1 MSATRKTAATRK
13 SAGIQKTATTRK
25 AASTQPTTKAAKG
38 PKAVPQRVEQAQRGI
53 DYSPTISLATQQT
66 APPPA
71 RATTT
76 AAGRPTAEL
85 AAMVASKPAT
95 AAKQARRQPTTQ
107 TVDTG
112 TTWAQRYD
120 VIDTWGVLLSDVY
133 VHLPIKRALYGYDP
147 LRALEAL
154 RRQVPLLT
162 EEEFH
167 RELSV
172 VINRLRDAHT
182 QHINASVNP
191 GLVAR
196 LPFLV
201 ESYGPHTAPRF
212 VVTKVAEAL
221 VSDSQFRAGA
231 ELLTWNAVPFTRVV
245 DRHAEHETGG
255 RPDARRARALESLTF
270 RALGYAPRPDEEAVV
285 ITFRPEGARKA
296 GGTGSKKI
304 RTITFTW
311 RTIDTSL
318 EGVELWS
325 PVAVRA
331 IHSGAER
338 VRLAKKLMF
347 NPSKWEADFGSTAKV
362 APVATQRRAA
372 AATAATAP
380 GDVVESVLPDVI
392 SAKVIGT
399 ARRPIGY
406 IRLWSFDIDDDQ
418 VFLDEVSR
426 IIGLLPQMGLV
437 IDVRANPG
445 GNIYACERILQLFTD
460 SPIIPARFALRA
472 TPLTTRLAETNPD
485 LAPWADSLQ
494 QAMETGEQYSQHLP
508 ISDADAC
515 NDTGRR
521 YPGPS
526 VCVTDANTYSCG
538 DLFAAGYFDH
548 QIGSVVSVGEATGAG
563 GANVWGYFDLQ
574 AALAA
579 AGTVLPT
586 LPDGFGLSMS
596 IRRMTRT
603 GAAEGLGI
611 EDVGVRGIHVDLTYR
626 DLFDSNT
633 DLLKRCIEL
642 L

>member
-1 MSATRKTAATRK
+1 MSATRKTPAPR
-13 SAGIQKTATTRK
+13 KTAAK
-25 AASTQPTTKAAKG
+25 PAKG
-38 PKAVPQRVEQAQRGI
+38 PLAVPQRVEQAQRGMA
-53 DYSPTISLATQQT
+53 YSPTVSLGTQQ
-66 APPPA
+66 PRSPPA
-71 RATTT
+71 QATT
-76 AAGRPTAEL
+76 AAAGSPAS
-85 AAMVASKPAT
+85 AAASKPITVAKR
-95 AAKQARRQPTTQ
+95 AAKQARRRPTTSKFGS
-107 TVDTG
+107 G

-120 VIDTWGVLLSDVY
+120 VIDTWGVLLNDVY

-147 LRALEAL
+147 VRALEAL

-182 QHINASVNP
+182 QHVNASVNP

-212 VVTKVAEAL
+212 VVTKVAEAF
-221 VSDSQFRAGA
+221 VGDNQFRAGV
-231 ELLTWNAVPFTRVV
+231 ELLTWNAVSFARIV

-285 ITFRPEGARKA
+285 ITYRPEG
-296 GGTGSKKI
+296 GGKT

-311 RTIDTSL
+311 RTIDTSR

-347 NPSKWEADFGSTAKV
+347 NPAKWEADRGSTAKV

-380 GDVVESVLPDVI
+380 GDVVESVLPDVM
-392 SAKVIGT
+392 SARVIGT

-418 VFLDEVSR
+418 VFLDEVTR
-426 IIGLLPQMGLV
+426 VIGLLPQRGLV

-460 SPIIPARFALRA
+460 GPIVPARFALRA
-472 TPLTTRLAETNPD
+472 TPLTARLAETNPD

-494 QAMETGEQYSQHLP
+494 QAMETGEQYSQHLS

-538 DLFAAGYFDH
+538 DLFAAGFVDH
-548 QIGSVVSVGEATGAG
+548 QIGAVVSVGEATGAG

-626 DLFDSNT
+626 DLFESNT
-633 DLLKRCIEL
+633 DLLKRCIEHL
-642 L
+642 